1 MCDISQTMSPTI
13 GALAAAL
20 AKAQGQFTFAA
31 KTSEAPVFNGKDS
44 GGGQRGKRT
53 YADLAAVLD
62 AVRKGLADNELA
74 VVQTPFSRQDGGVL
88 LRTTLAHS
96 SGEWIASEIS
106 FPVDRMGAIQGWG
119 SALTY
124 ARRYA
129 LAAMVGIAQDDDD
142 AEQAQAGEK
151 KRAQQRVQDARRAA
165 ESKNVNP
172 LSDNQ
177 LKALMKR
184 LNELGCKAREDYLME
199 LSRTLGRTVET
210 SKSLTV
216 DEFHLFMKA
225 TEPQPVANGND
236 PFPPIDAIDDIP
248 FNDYPEAANA

>member
-1 MCDISQTMSPTI
+1 MCDISTTMSPNI
-13 GALAAAL
+13 GNLAAAL
-20 AKAQGQFTFAA
+20 AKAQGGFTFAA

-62 AVRKGLADNELA
+62 AVRKGLAENELA
-74 VVQTPFSRQDGGVL
+74 IIQTPFSRQDGGVL

-142 AEQAQAGEK
+142 GEAAQAAEK
-151 KRAQQRVQDARRAA
+151 ARQRKPAQQPAPRQAA
-165 ESKNVNP
+165 PAPAAQQQQAAHAATSMPQPKEGE
-172 LSDNQ
+172 LDGDR
-177 LKALMKR
+177 LKALFAR
-184 LNELGCKAREDYLME
+184 LRELGYEAKEDCLIK
-199 LSRTLGRTVET
+199 LSEVLGRTVN
-210 SKSLTV
+210 SRKDLTIQ
-216 DEFHLFMKA
+216 EFHKFMAA
-225 TEPQPVANGND
+225 TENAPVDQP
-236 PFPPIDAIDDIP
+236 PF
-248 FNDYPEAANA
+248 